1 MMRKSKKLSVIHKMS
16 NLNCDA
22 RIKRTNVVSDSAA
35 EIAGRRRTTSQAKFK
50 KPHASNARA
59 P

>member
-22 RIKRTNVVSDSAA
+22 RIKRINVSSDSAA
-35 EIAGRRRTTSQAKFK
+35 EIAGRRRMTSQTKFSR
-50 KPHASNARA
+50 PHASNASA